1 MFGDQPEAAD
11 LGRKCEIRRVELET
25 DLPWCQFLHKRGG
38 CPLGKDRATEDRL
51 RGKDSDVDIDRLV
64 TTTPGVESST
74 GFGNVTQTIQS

>member
-11 LGRKCEIRRVELET
+11 LGRKCEICRVELET
-25 DLPWCQFLHKRGG
+25 DLPWCQFCTKGEAS
-38 CPLGKDRATEDRL
+38 PLGKNRATEDRL
-51 RGKDSDVDIDRLV
+51 RGEDSDVDIDRLV